1 MKELPKLVITATT
14 ANSWLYPDLKN
25 WAQTTDDLVESAVKC
40 AEAGA
45 SILHIH
51 LPPNEEADVV
61 NRVRERTDAIIQCG
75 MSSFPIEERDF
86 HFKCHPDMLSI
97 IANHHDEHFPSGN
110 VMRLHSLEE
119 FEAYCNKCREYHIK
133 PEFEIWHMGSYWN
146 LKWMINQGLLNPP
159 YVCTLF
165 FNWPGGNSSPATPD
179 ELLHRV
185 KYIPEKFCLDCE
197 SYGCR
202 ANKIGY
208 FQLFPWVVILESGR
222 KIGLLSKMEFPRK
235 IMLN

>member
-1 MKELPKLVITATT
+1 
-14 ANSWLYPDLKN
+14 
-25 WAQTTDDLVESAVKC
+25 
-40 AEAGA
+40 
-45 SILHIH
+45 
-51 LPPNEEADVV
+51 
-61 NRVRERTDAIIQCG
+61 

-86 HFKCHPDMLSI
+86 HFECHPDMLSI

-146 LKWMINQGLLNPP
+146 LKWMINRGSLNPP

-165 FNWPGGNSSPATPD
+165 FNWPGGTRSPATPD

-185 KYIPEKFCLDCE
+185 KYIPENSVWTVSTMGAEQTKLAT
-197 SYGCR
+197 S
-202 ANKIGY
+202 
-208 FQLFPWVVILESGR
+208 LFPWVVIFESGR

-235 IMLN
+235 IMPQLMTRAVRIAKEMDREIADPSEARKMLNL